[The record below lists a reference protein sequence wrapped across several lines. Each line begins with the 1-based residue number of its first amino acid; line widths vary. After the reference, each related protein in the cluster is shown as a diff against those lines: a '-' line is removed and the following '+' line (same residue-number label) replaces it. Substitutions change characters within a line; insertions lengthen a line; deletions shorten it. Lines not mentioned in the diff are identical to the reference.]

1 MITGMDRKG
10 IETIVGV
17 VTDQTFGPTVMIGLG
32 GIFVEVL
39 KDISFGIAPLTI
51 RDASEMIERLKGVTI
66 LGGIRGQK
74 PADMD
79 ALVDLLMRVADLAT
93 ENTDIKEMDLNP
105 VFALE
110 KGISIAD
117 ARVILTE
124 GHDGV

>member
-1 MITGMDRKG
+1 
-10 IETIVGV
+10 
-17 VTDQTFGPTVMIGLG
+17 
-32 GIFVEVL
+32 
-39 KDISFGIAPLTI
+39 
-51 RDASEMIERLKGVTI
+51 
-66 LGGIRGQK
+66 
-74 PADMD
+74 
-79 ALVDLLMRVADLAT
+79 VADLAT